1 MQKNSSFQMRHKTR
15 PAPKKMTALHLGV
28 TARKG
33 HIAHA
38 VLKGKKFSQ
47 KKATK
52 TVRLAI
58 TPVWPCLWATAV
70 PWAAKLS
77 VHSG

>member
-1 MQKNSSFQMRHKTR
+1 MRHKTR
-15 PAPKKMTALHLGV
+15 PAPKKMTALHVGV

-38 VLKGKKFSQ
+38 VWKGKKFSQ

-52 TVRLAI
+52 PVGLAD
-58 TPVWPCLWATAV
+58 TPACPGSWGTADCRR
-70 PWAAKLS
+70 AAKNCEKIC
-77 VHSG
+77 